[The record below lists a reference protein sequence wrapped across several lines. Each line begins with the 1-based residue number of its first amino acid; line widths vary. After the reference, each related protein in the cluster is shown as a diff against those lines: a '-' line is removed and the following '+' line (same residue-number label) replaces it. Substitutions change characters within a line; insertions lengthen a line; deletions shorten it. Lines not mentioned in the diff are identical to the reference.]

1 MYLHHVPKCEYVVNQ
16 QHDENCNHDISK
28 ITIESNEPTKELM
41 NRKITNNQNI
51 YQIDAL
57 K

>member
-16 QHDENCNHDISK
+16 QHDENYNHDILK
-28 ITIESNEPTKELM
+28 ITIESNELTKKLM
-41 NRKITNNQNI
+41 NKKLQIIKI
-51 YQIDAL
+51 YQVDAL